1 MELTQFAQVSLTL
14 LKFTQMILILS
25 RFE

>member
-1 MELTQFAQVSLTL
+1 MELSQFAQGSLTL